1 MEETFDITVAL
12 DSFDLSL
19 ESIESIAGISPN
31 PVNSDVLLG
40 STPRDED
47 ALFDWAVHE
56 TADAPQ
62 VPEGQA
68 PLHDNGLEQ
77 LFCAKESDYPQEDG
91 TMKSDV
97 LMGRGGKTNKHKQ
110 NTKYRAFIATK
121 RAQYWATLDKK
132 KTEFAQQIL
141 SALTSRGIRFMK
153 ENKEQ
158 DRWFPVEDK
167 KAIEK
172 IKMDLR
178 NKCTTLED
186 FKAKRDKYP
195 PGRYYE
201 NKKQAKK
208 KTSVLSDDDILY
220 AILMDDNMT

>member
-1 MEETFDITVAL
+1 METFEVTEAL
-12 DSFDLSL
+12 DSFDVDLSL
-19 ESIESIAGISPN
+19 ECFDGLFDGISPN
-31 PVNSDVLLG
+31 TANSNVLLG
-40 STPRDED
+40 SAPTDED
-47 ALFDWAVHE
+47 ALFDRSARE
-56 TADAPQ
+56 AANAPQ
-62 VPEGQA
+62 VP
-68 PLHDNGLEQ
+68 LHDNSLEQ
-77 LFCAKESDYPQEDG
+77 LFRAKESDYLQEDG

-121 RAQYWATLDKK
+121 RAQYWATLDKN